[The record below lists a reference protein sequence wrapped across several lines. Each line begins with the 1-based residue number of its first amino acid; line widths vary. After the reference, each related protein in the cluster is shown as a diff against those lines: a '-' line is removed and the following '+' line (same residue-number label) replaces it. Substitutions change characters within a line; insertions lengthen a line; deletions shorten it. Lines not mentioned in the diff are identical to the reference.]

1 MGCNCGG
8 GRSVSPVATPK
19 GVPTNPGEMWEAVF
33 PDGEVKTYPTKRQAD
48 AMVAMRGGRTRRL
61 TQKKKEEEG

>member
-8 GRSVSPVATPK
+8 GRSAAAVAVTP
-19 GVPTNPGEMWEAVF
+19 GVATNPGEEWEAVF
-33 PDGEVKTYPTKRQAD
+33 PDGEVKVYPTKRQAD

-61 TQKKKEEEG
+61 TRKKAG